1 MVSVIV
7 PVYNVLKYLERCLT
21 SLDNQTEKDIEIIVV
36 NDGSTDGSDKYV
48 QDFIKGKNKF
58 KYVSKE
64 NGGLMSAWMEGVK
77 HVSGDYIG
85 FIDSDD
91 YAELDM
97 FEKLYSKAK
106 QYNADIVMS
115 KSVYDDVKD
124 GKIISKQEQN
134 NGILEG
140 FYEGENLEKIRLNML
155 PKSGSNY
162 ISPSRCNK
170 IIKKEVLL
178 QNLKY
183 CDTFVANIED
193 VNSMVPCF
201 FSAKSFYYLNE
212 GKYHYVK
219 NVTSLSYTYKAT
231 LKEQCVRLIN
241 KLTLAKNDY
250 NVVVTGDRWEQMIN
264 SYGVLVMRMILKSN
278 LKTKEKNKALN
289 ELFNEQL
296 FLNAVKN
303 TIVSNANKWEKAYI
317 KSMLN
322 KNVLPFKTLLFLL
335 KIKNLIRKFI

>member
-7 PVYNVLKYLERCLT
+7 PVYNVKAYLLRCLN
-21 SLDNQTEKDIEIIVV
+21 SLNNQTEKDIEVIIV
-36 NDGSTDGSDKYV
+36 NDGSTDGSDLMCLE
-48 QDFIKGKNKF
+48 FIKDKPQF
-58 KYVSKE
+58 RYVSKE

-77 HVSGDYIG
+77 HASGDYIG

-97 FEKLYSKAK
+97 FEALYSKAK
-106 QYNADIVMS
+106 EYNADIVMC
-115 KSVYDDVKD
+115 KSVYDEWDND
-124 GKIISKQEQN
+124 KIISKHEQN

-140 FYEGENLEKIRLNML
+140 FYKGADLEKIRLNML
-155 PKSGSNY
+155 PKSGANY

-170 IIKKEVLL
+170 IIRKQVLL
-178 QNLKY
+178 NNLKY

-201 FSAKSFYYLNE
+201 FSAKSYYYLNE

-219 NVTSLSYTYKAT
+219 NVTSLSYTYKST

-250 NVVVTGDRWEQMIN
+250 NVTTIDDRWEQMIN
-264 SYGVLVMRMILKSN
+264 SYGILVMRMILKSN
-278 LKTKEKNKALN
+278 LKNKEKNKALN

-303 TIVSNANKWEKAYI
+303 TNVSIANKWEKAYV
-317 KSMLN
+317 KSMAS
-322 KNVLPFKTLLFLL
+322 KNALPFKTLLFLL
-335 KIKNLIRKFI
+335 KIKNVIRKFI

>member
-7 PVYNVLKYLERCLT
+7 PVYNVKPYLKRCLT
-21 SLDNQTEKDIEIIVV
+21 SLDGQTEKDIEIIIV
-36 NDGSTDGSDKYV
+36 NDGSTDGSDLLC
-48 QDFIKGKNKF
+48 QDFIKDKPKF
-58 KYVSKE
+58 RYVSKE

-77 HVSGDYIG
+77 HVKGDYIG

-106 QYNADIVMS
+106 EYNADIVMS
-115 KSVYDDVKD
+115 KSVYDDFKD
-124 GKIISKQEQN
+124 GVLISQHEQN
-134 NGILEG
+134 NSILEG

-155 PKSGSNY
+155 PKSGANY

-170 IIKKEVLL
+170 IIKKEVL
-178 QNLKY
+178 QKNLKY

-219 NVTSLSYTYKAT
+219 NVTSLSFTYKKT
-231 LKEQCVRLIN
+231 IREQCNRLIN

-250 NVVVTGDRWEQMIN
+250 GIKVAGDRWEQMIN
-264 SYGVLVMRMILKSN
+264 SYGILIMRMILKSN
-278 LKTKEKNKALN
+278 LNNKEKSKALK
-289 ELFNEQL
+289 ELYLDEL

-303 TIVSNANKWEKAYI
+303 TVVKNSNKWEKAYI
-317 KSMLN
+317 KSMKD
-322 KNVLPFKTLLFLL
+322 KNALPFKSLLLLL
-335 KIKNLIRKFI
+335 KIKNVIRKFI